1 MKARH
6 FDGDAAM
13 NKIRR
18 LFYALVIGLVG
29 IGSLYAADL
38 ENGFLDIKWGTSIF
52 ELPHFVKVS
61 EKYDVSYY
69 LNPQKSYTLFDV
81 DVLNVVYGFYDQK
94 FFAAYVDIDS
104 IEVFSRLKK
113 HISDKYGRPR
123 TTLNVENDQTVYD
136 WKHKDVKIKLKHYEK
151 KGKMKLG
158 FYYTPLS
165 KKVNRAQREEFPEM
179 RKPTFPLDERRLKD
193 ALDVMGF

>member
-1 MKARH
+1 MTSRH
-6 FDGDAAM
+6 FAGDAAI
-13 NKIRR
+13 NKIWR
-18 LFYALVIGLVG
+18 LIYGLIISVVG

-38 ENGFLDIKWGTSIF
+38 ENGFLGIKWGSSIF
-52 ELPHFVKVS
+52 DLPHFVKVS

-69 LNPQKSYTLFDV
+69 LNPKKSYTLFNEDV
-81 DVLNVVYGFYDQK
+81 SNVVYGFYAQK
-94 FFAAYVDIDS
+94 FFAAYVDLES

-123 TTLNVENDQTVYD
+123 TTLNVENEQTVYD
-136 WKHKDVKIKLKHYEK
+136 WKHKDIKIKLKHYEK